1 MRSGLFGVELSP
13 GASMNYQEFRDLW
26 HEALR
31 EARLPIPYPIGPTE
45 KINLSSMSRSYE
57 CVIHGGLSPNSE
69 PFHLSVKIEW
79 DWDAT
84 LSARYAT
91 TEEDMLMQIFGDFR
105 IHTEDTVLP
114 WLRIDVNLFAGIPY
128 ETVYTMPLLDQWQRW
143 FRQVSDELQ
152 LILPTGYDE
161 NGRVCAYSDPIQA
174 GVRLLEDGRLNL
186 ESVTFKAWQ
195 AIKLPR
201 QWDDPE
207 KGDPSPAA
215 ELRDFA
221 LRISRAMSVMDNS
234 LALLV
239 KSKSS

>member
-1 MRSGLFGVELSP
+1 
-13 GASMNYQEFRDLW
+13 MNYQEFRDLW
-26 HEALR
+26 HETLR
-31 EARLPIPYPIGPTE
+31 EARLQIPYPIGPTE
-45 KINLSSMSRSYE
+45 KIDLSNMSRSYE
-57 CVIHGGLSPNSE
+57 CVIHAGLRPKSE

-84 LSARYAT
+84 ISARYET
-91 TEEDMLMQIFGDFR
+91 TEEDMLMQIFGEFG
-105 IHTEDTVLP
+105 IHTEDTIPP
-114 WLRIDVNLFAGIPY
+114 WLRMDVSLHASMPY
-128 ETVYTMPLLDQWQRW
+128 DTAYPLPSLDQWQRW
-143 FRQVSDELQ
+143 VRQVSDELQ
-152 LILPTGYDE
+152 SILPTSYDE
-161 NGRVCAYSDPIQA
+161 DGGVYAYSDPIQA

-221 LRISRAMSVMDNS
+221 LRISRAMSVMDDG

-239 KSKSS
+239 RGIS